1 MIWVALRDDLNHG
14 LARDE
19 TNNGCVGDYA
29 RRRPNRDAS
38 VTDHCLRDSYFSLQ
52 SIYLTMHFFF
62 AYMTGIGRLLS
73 DILGLAKR
81 ISDLST
87 SIKT

>member
-62 AYMTGIGRLLS
+62 AYNDRDRATFIRY
-73 DILGLAKR
+73 LGFSKEDFR
-81 ISDLST
+81 SEHMH
-87 SIKT
+87 